1 MEEHPDGADR
11 PVATPVR
18 QERPSSP
25 NSQANAGLPA
35 KPPVHLESWELL
47 QDAQPQNT
55 WVSSPVP
62 TLLDSTEKPEGD
74 NRGGCSMPKDS
85 PQKSEKTDVPVVPA
99 TQPSP
104 KQHDEDSEE
113 SDEDSEIPNID
124 DKNAP
129 RFAVDQ
135 HHISQNAIKQRA
147 KRIFTKRVDG
157 SMKVSETIFNEWK
170 GKGKARKNL
179 EQIFKSVGYDPDP
192 CVCFRYVPFIFC
204 SVCFQLWDSGGFP
217 LVSMFPTQSL
227 FSAQDTFCCEVEV
240 LRQEMQSTEL
250 SVEGEFL
257 SFDGMIEK
265 GISEYFGETTR
276 GSKNNFDF
284 GTYTW
289 YMQLQE
295 SSRHVPCS
303 ALLSMEW
310 LSL

>member
-1 MEEHPDGADR
+1 MEEHPECDR

-18 QERPSSP
+18 QDRPSSP
-25 NSQANAGLPA
+25 NSQANEGLPA
-35 KPPVHLESWELL
+35 KPSVHLESWELN

-55 WVSSPVP
+55 WEPSPAP
-62 TLLDSTEKPEGD
+62 TLLDSTEKPA
-74 NRGGCSMPKDS
+74 GGSRVVGSKPQDL
-85 PQKSEKTDVPVVPA
+85 PQKPEKVELPSPTLEVPP

-104 KQHDEDSEE
+104 ESVTPET
-113 SDEDSEIPNID
+113 SDEETEVPDIQDQS
-124 DKNAP
+124 AP
-129 RFAVDQ
+129 RFGVGE

-170 GKGKARKNL
+170 GKGQARKNL

-192 CVCFRYVPFIFC
+192 CVCFQYVPFIFGR
-204 SVCFQLWDSGGFP
+204 VCLQLWDSVSFP

-250 SVEGEFL
+250 AVEGEFL

-265 GISEYFGETTR
+265 GISEYFGERTR
-276 GSKNNFDF
+276 GSKK
-284 GTYTW
+284 
-289 YMQLQE
+289 QL
-295 SSRHVPCS
+295 
-303 ALLSMEW
+303 
-310 LSL
+310 